1 MLANAGL
8 LLALAAQVSLTEA
21 FTITFYLGSK
31 CRGAMMSQVNK
42 SRPWDQD
49 VCFDAPVN
57 AQSAIVQRDSV
68 LDGDHHFVSFWSDGC
83 GGVLEASGNGNCIDF
98 SPATSYS
105 IQDYNLD
112 PHWRKLRSRDDTE
125 TKAVENNKAAAKTR
139 ASQPAWLAEQ
149 NTRVS
154 SLGGSADEM
163 TGSLSSSFDPDRLA
177 SMGRGHGNVSLDGEG
192 RTVRWRQVALGV
204 TVGIPVDEWDD
215 EVHTLSDRFVG
226 YSDTYS
232 DGFET
237 DATDALAAARSEPT
251 CPEGD
256 ATCENA
262 QAAALRTLDRR
273 QEPPDWYYQSCR
285 ATIDCT
291 REVLGGSVF
300 YIHAAW
306 RQVINCANA
315 VRGASEP
322 LAQYCRDHFVSCTVV
337 NWVGGAIV
345 SYGLGQIKTGG
356 EGAEDGASGGRECTS
371 GNLQADAFIEGMLS
385 AADAGE
391 ANEAKID
398 ITLEDGKS
406 LLLWGNVYP
415 ENAVPN
421 NPFCPAQ

>member
-8 LLALAAQVSLTEA
+8 VLAALAAQVSLTEA

-42 SRPWDQD
+42 SWPWDQEI
-49 VCFDAPVN
+49 CFDAPVN
-57 AQSAIVQRDSV
+57 AQSAIVQHDSV
-68 LDGDHHFVSFWSDGC
+68 LDGDHHFIS
-83 GGVLEASGNGNCIDF
+83 L
-98 SPATSYS
+98 
-105 IQDYNLD
+105 L
-112 PHWRKLRSRDDTE
+112 LRSRGDTK
-125 TKAVENNKAAAKTR
+125 TKDGEIDKAAAKTR

-149 NTRVS
+149 SSRVS
-154 SLGGSADEM
+154 RLGGSADEM
-163 TGSLSSSFDPDRLA
+163 TGSLSSFFEPDRLA

-192 RTVRWRQVALGV
+192 RTVRWQQVALGV

-237 DATDALAAARSEPT
+237 DAN
-251 CPEGD
+251 D

-371 GNLQADAFIEGMLS
+371 GNLQADAFIEGVLS

-391 ANEAKID
+391 ANGAKVD

-421 NPFCPAQ
+421 SPFCPAQ